1 MYFGLILP
9 IGVFF
14 VFIAFTMFLPVTVL
28 MPQKLA
34 ICFTLKCGFIV
45 ESFLSLSLVIQLT
58 IPNSNL
64 SSNMPLL
71 TLNMQ
76 ICNVCISYPVH
87 SQILKI
93 YKTLVYCA
101 GLLLLYISYFPDRS
115 SGMKFLSFALTFSV
129 FRMFG

>member
-45 ESFLSLSLVIQLT
+45 ESFFSLCGPLNQLSHMLSREITTTQQGLV
-58 IPNSNL
+58 
-64 SSNMPLL
+64 
-71 TLNMQ
+71 
-76 ICNVCISYPVH
+76 
-87 SQILKI
+87 
-93 YKTLVYCA
+93 
-101 GLLLLYISYFPDRS
+101 
-115 SGMKFLSFALTFSV
+115 
-129 FRMFG
+129 

>member
-9 IGVFF
+9 VGVFF

-45 ESFLSLSLVIQLT
+45 ESFFSLFNGHEVQLT

-93 YKTLVYCA
+93 YKISSELGYCA
-101 GLLLLYISYFPDRS
+101 GLLLLYILLP
-115 SGMKFLSFALTFSV
+115 
-129 FRMFG
+129 